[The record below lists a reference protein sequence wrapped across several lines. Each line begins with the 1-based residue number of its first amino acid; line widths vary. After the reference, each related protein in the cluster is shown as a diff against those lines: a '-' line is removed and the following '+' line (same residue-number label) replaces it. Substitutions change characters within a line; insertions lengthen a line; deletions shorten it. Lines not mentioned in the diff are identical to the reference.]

1 MSKKLSPCGRWI
13 LAPKSTVLLLGSGS
27 VWSSTATLGCAN
39 VLLAAPASTGKS
51 ACATTTRSTAKLI
64 HYILLL
70 SIASTFVVLAR
81 GQSTAA
87 APQADLP
94 TITYRRVF
102 QGSTP
107 EFVEIAVRQ
116 DGAARAD
123 VRQLADAASPQDFQV
138 GAEMRA
144 KIFDLA
150 RELHNFQRADLD
162 SHKRVAYLGEKT
174 LRWEKGAEAYET
186 KYNYTVDTK
195 ATQLQKIFE
204 NLAQEQTDL
213 ATLEQQSR
221 YDRLG
226 INDALRQ
233 FEDHLRQH
241 VLPEPARFLPV
252 LDRIAEDSRLLEM
265 ARQRARSLA
274 AEIRVAQ
281 GL

>member
-1 MSKKLSPCGRWI
+1 MNRIVHSMGGRSA
-13 LAPKSTVLLLGSGS
+13 LRARVRA
-27 VWSSTATLGCAN
+27 V
-39 VLLAAPASTGKS
+39 LAARAEKRVRVRPQSWRTARAENGCGSALSLGGQPAEKMMALALLCITLFTGV
-51 ACATTTRSTAKLI
+51 ARSQA
-64 HYILLL
+64 
-70 SIASTFVVLAR
+70 
-81 GQSTAA
+81 TAA
-87 APQADLP
+87 APQTDLP
-94 TITYRRVF
+94 TVTYRRVF

-123 VRQLADAASPQDFQV
+123 VRQLSETASPQEFQV
-138 GAEMRA
+138 GTEMRG

-150 RELHNFQRADLD
+150 RAMHNFQRADLD
-162 SHKRVAYLGEKT
+162 AHRRVAYLGEKT

-186 KYNYTVDTK
+186 KYNYTVDAK
-195 ATQLQKIFE
+195 ANQLQRIFE
-204 NLAQEQTDL
+204 NLAQEQADL
-213 ATLEQQSR
+213 ATLEQQLR

-233 FEDHLRQH
+233 FEGHLRQH

-274 AEIRVAQ
+274 AQIRVAQ
-281 GL
+281 GR